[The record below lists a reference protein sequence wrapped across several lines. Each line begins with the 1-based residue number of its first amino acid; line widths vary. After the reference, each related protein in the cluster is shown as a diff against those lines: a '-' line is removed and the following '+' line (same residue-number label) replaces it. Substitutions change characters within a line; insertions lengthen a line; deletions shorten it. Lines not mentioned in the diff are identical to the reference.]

1 MILIDKNSKKPLYL
15 QIYEEIF
22 NQIQNEELATGDVL
36 IPTRVL
42 AKELGVSR
50 NTVDQAYSQL
60 VLEGLVVSKRGSGYI
75 VSPTNDYSNNDNIST
90 PFDCNFFCFHSY
102 KRNNKSS
109 VRRNHY

>member
-1 MILIDKNSKKPLYL
+1 MILIDKNSKKSLYL

-22 NQIQNEELATGDVL
+22 NQIQEKELTTGDNL

-75 VSPTNDYSNNDNIST
+75 VAPTNDTQTTTIKLLLQLYFLSKTKILYLT
-90 PFDCNFFCFHSY
+90 LIGE
-102 KRNNKSS
+102 
-109 VRRNHY
+109 

>member
-1 MILIDKNSKKPLYL
+1 MILIDKNSKKSLYL

-22 NQIQNEELATGDVL
+22 NQIQEKELTTGDNL

-75 VSPTNDYSNNDNIST
+75 VAPTNDYTNNDNITTLSNYT
-90 PFDCNFFCFHSY
+90 
-102 KRNNKSS
+102 SS
-109 VRRNHY
+109 ARQKYCI

>member
-50 NTVDQAYSQL
+50 NTVDQA
-60 VLEGLVVSKRGSGYI
+60 
-75 VSPTNDYSNNDNIST
+75 
-90 PFDCNFFCFHSY
+90 
-102 KRNNKSS
+102 
-109 VRRNHY
+109 

>member
-50 NTVDQAYSQL
+50 NTVDQAYSCL
-60 VLEGLVVSKRGSGYI
+60 LYTSRCV
-75 VSPTNDYSNNDNIST
+75 
-90 PFDCNFFCFHSY
+90 
-102 KRNNKSS
+102 
-109 VRRNHY
+109 